1 MAAAARRRAPQ
12 LVEKQQFNVYLPPEL
27 VKELKHHAI
36 ERGDSL
42 SRLVERIFREYL
54 ERQEESRK

>member
-1 MAAAARRRAPQ
+1 MARSQRRPLEAPG
-12 LVEKQQFNVYLPPEL
+12 KQQFNVYLPRDL

-42 SRLVERIFREYL
+42 SRLVEKIFRDYL
-54 ERQEESRK
+54 KQNEEVSR

>member
-1 MAAAARRRAPQ
+1 MAQEGATATAA
-12 LVEKQQFNVYLPPEL
+12 KQQFNVYLPRDL
-27 VKELKHHAI
+27 VKQLKHDAI

-54 ERQEESRK
+54 ERNREDAR